1 MTHTLERS
9 FFALVAFGSVLTG
22 VTIAARAD
30 TWVFDKQNTEI
41 RFSWDYLGLARR
53 SGSFLDMDGTLE
65 FTPTDP
71 EAGEIQLSIRAASV
85 ATGVKELD
93 DALKSADFF
102 AAAQHPRIIFKSA
115 GVVKTGEKTGDIAG
129 TLTIHGQSRPVTL
142 STTWNFT
149 GEHPMSA
156 SNVTFQGKWV
166 SGFTASTRI
175 LRSDFGL
182 KRGIPLLS
190 DEIRIDIDAVFIRK
204 D

>member
-1 MTHTLERS
+1 MTHTLIRS
-9 FFALVAFGSVLTG
+9 LFSIITFCSVLLDG
-22 VTIAARAD
+22 SIVVHAD

-41 RFSWDYLGLARR
+41 RFSWDYLGLSRR
-53 SGSFLDMDGTLE
+53 SGSFPDMDGTLE

-71 EAGEIQLSIRAASV
+71 EAGEIQLSIRTASV
-85 ATGVKELD
+85 STGVKELD
-93 DALKSADFF
+93 DTLKSADFF
-102 AAAQHPRIIFKSA
+102 GAASHPRITFKST
-115 GVVKTGEKTGDIAG
+115 GIVKTGERTGDVTG
-129 TLTIHGQSRPVTL
+129 ELSIHGQSKPVTL

-166 SGFTASTRI
+166 SGFTATTKI
-175 LRSDFGL
+175 QRSDFGL

>member
-1 MTHTLERS
+1 MTNTLARTFVS
-9 FFALVAFGSVLTG
+9 LAAFYSVLIG
-22 VTIAARAD
+22 LSVTARAD

-53 SGSFLDMDGTLE
+53 SGSFLDMEGTLE

-71 EAGEIQLSIRAASV
+71 ESGEIQVSIRTASV
-85 ATGVKELD
+85 STGVKELD
-93 DALKSADFF
+93 DTLKSPDFF
-102 AAAQHPRIIFKSA
+102 AASQHPRITFKST
-115 GVVKTGEKTGDIAG
+115 GVVKTGERTGDITG
-129 TLTIHGQSRPVTL
+129 TLTLHGQSRPVML

-156 SNVTFQGKWV
+156 SNVNFQGKWV
-166 SGFTASTRI
+166 SGFSASTKI
-175 LRSDFGL
+175 MRSDFGI

-190 DEIRIDIDAVFIRK
+190 DEIRIEIDAVFIRK